1 MVSQALSAQL
11 GHLGR
16 CLVHGPEQAK
26 GKQVDERAEI
36 WAFGVLYEILTGER
50 LFKGEDVS
58 ELGIAQAPHVPIP
71 ADERTLSLFL
81 AHPQPRRP

>member
-1 MVSQALSAQL
+1 MS
-11 GHLGR
+11 
-16 CLVHGPEQAK
+16 PEQANRQ
-26 GKQVDERAEI
+26 QVDERADI

-71 ADERTLSLFL
+71 VDELALSLFL
-81 AHPQPRRP
+81 AHPQITEALMPVASAVLSTAA